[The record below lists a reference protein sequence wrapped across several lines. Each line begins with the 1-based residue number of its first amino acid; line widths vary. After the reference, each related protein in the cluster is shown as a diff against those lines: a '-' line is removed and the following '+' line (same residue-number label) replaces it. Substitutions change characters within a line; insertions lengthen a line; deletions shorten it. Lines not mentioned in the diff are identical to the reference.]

1 MAHWAVQI
9 YLEAEVDNHNI
20 REIQASSPM
29 DQKRAACVNLRVWKG
44 CPTMKMW
51 PRKPLPT
58 SYRGFDIYSGYGV
71 GKSHKE
77 IGTPGCATRGCR
89 FLVYATFMSKDLA
102 EKLSSKWSNPC
113 RTSVTFQR

>member
-1 MAHWAVQI
+1 MAHWGVQT

-29 DQKRAACVNLRVWKG
+29 DQERAACVNLRVWKG
-44 CPTMKMW
+44 CPTVKMW

-71 GKSHKE
+71 GKKSQRNWNSRLCY
-77 IGTPGCATRGCR
+77 TWMQ
-89 FLVYATFMSKDLA
+89 V
-102 EKLSSKWSNPC
+102 LSLCYFYVQGFS
-113 RTSVTFQR
+113 